1 MEEKKESKY
10 KIAKGDFCYGGCN
23 LGIVVSNNLS
33 SYADGPYEVVML
45 TGPDRGKVVPS
56 GDFLLYVG
64 TDRALTILNS
74 FYNRPAI
81 KSGDFVIKLDSPE
94 NVYRVIDVCKEANLI
109 GCTRITGPNA
119 PVYANIL
126 LSNAKVI
133 TPEAAASLIIR
144 YYGK

>member
-1 MEEKKESKY
+1 MNEKKENKY
-10 KIAKGDFCYGGCN
+10 KIAKGDFCYDGCN
-23 LGIVVSNNLS
+23 LGIVVNNNLS

-74 FYNRPAI
+74 FYNKPAI
-81 KSGDFVIKLDSPE
+81 KAGDYVIKTYFPE
-94 NVYRVIDVCKEANLI
+94 IVYRVIDVCKEADLI
-109 GCTRITGPNA
+109 SCVRLTGPNA
-119 PVYANIL
+119 PGFANII
-126 LSNAKVI
+126 LSNIKVL
-133 TPEAAASLIIR
+133 TPEAAASLLIR